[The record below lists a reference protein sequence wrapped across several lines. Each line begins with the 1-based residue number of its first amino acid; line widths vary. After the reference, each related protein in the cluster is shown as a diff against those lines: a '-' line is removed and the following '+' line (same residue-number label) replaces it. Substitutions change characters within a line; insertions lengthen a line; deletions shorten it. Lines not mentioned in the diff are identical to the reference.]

1 MRFHLMTK
9 VYYINQTNQQYF
21 VIIFVMDGIILVK
34 KPKGMTSFTCV
45 SQVKRRVNER
55 KAGHSGTLDP
65 NAEGFMI
72 IALGKCTKYL
82 PYCVSNHKHYQATFA
97 LGKRYDTQDVWGEA
111 VEEKT
116 PSMHSQEEL
125 DNLCRSFTGVIQ
137 QVPPMYSALKKDGK
151 KLYEYARQGIEV
163 ERKAREVE
171 VSSLSVKKLDENLY
185 AMDAVVS
192 SGTYIRTLIE
202 DYCKAMGELGYMTSL
217 NRCGIEH
224 LTLEDAIAIEDVN
237 ENSGID
243 PFKVF
248 DPSWPV
254 LECDRVEDIK
264 NGKKLKLNTDEK
276 RVILVHG
283 CEILAAYEKKDD
295 GLYHSV
301 RGLF

>member
-1 MRFHLMTK
+1 MSLFYRS
-9 VYYINQTNQQYF
+9 YPAGSTNVQCF
-21 VIIFVMDGIILVK
+21 
-34 KPKGMTSFTCV
+34 
-45 SQVKRRVNER
+45 
-55 KAGHSGTLDP
+55 
-65 NAEGFMI
+65 
-72 IALGKCTKYL
+72 
-82 PYCVSNHKHYQATFA
+82 
-97 LGKRYDTQDVWGEA
+97 
-111 VEEKT
+111 
-116 PSMHSQEEL
+116 
-125 DNLCRSFTGVIQ
+125 
-137 QVPPMYSALKKDGK
+137 KKDGK

-171 VSSLSVKKLDENLY
+171 ISSLSVKKLDENLY

-224 LTLEDAIAIEDVN
+224 LTLEDAIEIEDVN

-254 LECDRVEDIK
+254 LECDRVEDVK
-264 NGKKLKLNTDEK
+264 NGKKIKLNTDEK

-283 CEILAAYEKKDD
+283 YEILAAYEKKDD

>member
-1 MRFHLMTK
+1 
-9 VYYINQTNQQYF
+9 
-21 VIIFVMDGIILVK
+21 
-34 KPKGMTSFTCV
+34 
-45 SQVKRRVNER
+45 
-55 KAGHSGTLDP
+55 
-65 NAEGFMI
+65 
-72 IALGKCTKYL
+72 
-82 PYCVSNHKHYQATFA
+82 
-97 LGKRYDTQDVWGEA
+97 
-111 VEEKT
+111 
-116 PSMHSQEEL
+116 
-125 DNLCRSFTGVIQ
+125 
-137 QVPPMYSALKKDGK
+137 
-151 KLYEYARQGIEV
+151 
-163 ERKAREVE
+163 
-171 VSSLSVKKLDENLY
+171 
-185 AMDAVVS
+185 MDAVVS

-224 LTLEDAIAIEDVN
+224 LTLEDAIEIEDVN

-254 LECDRVEDIK
+254 LECDRVEDVK
-264 NGKKLKLNTDEK
+264 NGKKIKLNTGEK

>member
-1 MRFHLMTK
+1 
-9 VYYINQTNQQYF
+9 
-21 VIIFVMDGIILVK
+21 MDGIILVK

-116 PSMHSQEEL
+116 PSMHTQEEL
-125 DNLCRSFTGVIQ
+125 DALCHCFTGAIQ

-171 VSSLSVKKLDENLY
+171 ISSLSVKKLNENLY

-202 DYCKAMGELGYMTSL
+202 DYCKAMDELGYMTSL

-224 LTLEDAIAIEDVN
+224 LTLEDAIEIEAVN

-243 PFKVF
+243 PLKVF

-254 LECDRVEDIK
+254 LECDRVEDVK
-264 NGKKLKLNTDEK
+264 NGKKIKLNTDEK